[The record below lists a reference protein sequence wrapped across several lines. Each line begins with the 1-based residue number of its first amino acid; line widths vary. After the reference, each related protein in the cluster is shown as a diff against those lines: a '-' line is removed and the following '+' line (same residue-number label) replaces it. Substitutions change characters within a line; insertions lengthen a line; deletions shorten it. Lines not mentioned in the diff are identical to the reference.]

1 MEFFLFRPNN
11 VLFPAKCVFFHG
23 PLKVSAND
31 SLLFLGN
38 QGENRQLFIANLPL
52 NASKELRLF
61 KVQESQIDCL
71 R

>member
-1 MEFFLFRPNN
+1 M
-11 VLFPAKCVFFHG
+11 FFHG

-61 KVQESQIDCL
+61 KVQESQIDGL
-71 R
+71 W

>member
-1 MEFFLFRPNN
+1 M
-11 VLFPAKCVFFHG
+11 FFHG

-52 NASKELRLF
+52 NASKELTC
-61 KVQESQIDCL
+61 VCL
-71 R
+71 RCKSPKLTVCDNMKIVLFLA